1 MIYLFLSIA
10 VILLVYL
17 LFMFFVMKRVIA
29 WGYKSLIYGL
39 LTFIMLVGIFLT
51 FAWYEKNWKDAGP
64 LNKEPAIGSFLDD
77 KS

>member
-1 MIYLFLSIA
+1 MIYLFLCVA
-10 VILLVYL
+10 AILLVYIL
-17 LFMFFVMKRVIA
+17 LIFFVMKRVIA

-51 FAWYEKNWKDAGP
+51 FAWYEKNWKDADP
-64 LNKEPAIGSFLDD
+64 LNKEPAIGSFSDD